1 MRFPEALRAL
11 NSRNYRLFFTAQM
24 ISMTGLW
31 MYRVAIGW
39 LVFRLTDSNSA
50 LGLMDFVASLP
61 VFFLSPFA
69 GAVIERLDLRK
80 LVFRTQTGC
89 MCIAFAF
96 AFLTFTDL
104 ITYKIILALVLTRG
118 LLDAFEMPA
127 RYSLVSYMVDR
138 REDIGNAVALNST
151 LFNTARMI
159 GPTVGGFVIHAF
171 GEAFCFFS
179 NSFCYLSTLLALKKM
194 RLSRPPIGKTGGRS
208 RPLHDMIDG
217 LHIASD
223 FAPYRYFLLLI
234 TATGFFAFPSI
245 TLMPAMAKSVLNG
258 TSQTL
263 GFLLMGVA
271 VGALAGSLLMASR
284 KNVARHSWWCT
295 RTCVGFGAAVILF
308 SLSRNTWLSVA
319 LAAPVGFC
327 LVTCTIACNTL
338 LQTMTAPESRSRIM
352 ALYTLAN
359 IGIPPFGSMLAGK
372 FGDLTN
378 TGWALF
384 ACGIFCTLFSVYFL
398 RKIDRIN
405 GEVTAALK
413 RQGAI

>member
-1 MRFPEALRAL
+1 MRFPDALRAL

-61 VFFLSPFA
+61 VFFLSPLA
-69 GAVIERLDLRK
+69 GAVVERLDLRK
-80 LVFRTQTGC
+80 LIFRTQFCC

-96 AFLTFTDL
+96 AFLTFTNL
-104 ITYKIILALVLTRG
+104 ITYEIILALVLTRG

-194 RLSRPPIGKTGGRS
+194 RLSRPPVGKTGGRG
-208 RPLHDMIDG
+208 RPLHDMADG
-217 LHIASD
+217 LRIARD
-223 FAPYRYFLLLI
+223 FAPYRYFLLMI
-234 TATGFFAFPSI
+234 TATGF
-245 TLMPAMAKSVLNG
+245 L
-258 TSQTL
+258 
-263 GFLLMGVA
+263 
-271 VGALAGSLLMASR
+271 R
-284 KNVARHSWWCT
+284 
-295 RTCVGFGAAVILF
+295 
-308 SLSRNTWLSVA
+308 LS
-319 LAAPVGFC
+319 
-327 LVTCTIACNTL
+327 
-338 LQTMTAPESRSRIM
+338 
-352 ALYTLAN
+352 
-359 IGIPPFGSMLAGK
+359 
-372 FGDLTN
+372 
-378 TGWALF
+378 
-384 ACGIFCTLFSVYFL
+384 
-398 RKIDRIN
+398 
-405 GEVTAALK
+405 
-413 RQGAI
+413 